1 MPAERTPHADDSLLA
16 QPLFAVTERALR
28 APGAV
33 LAGALVLA
41 LLSIVV
47 AVNGLTFKTSRLD
60 LLNPRSEYNRRWLAY
75 LQEFGDR
82 DDAVLVVR
90 SQQPAD
96 LTAALDDLGARL
108 QAEPLL
114 FESVFYRRDL
124 SALKRKALHYLAPE
138 ELASIETQLR
148 RAVAELPSPALAQ
161 EGAPANPAAQLATLN
176 DQLAHVGAASPQQRA
191 RIEAEYA
198 RAAGH
203 LLAAMEPASQ
213 YRGPSA
219 PAADGLPYDRMQHGN
234 HPLVER
240 APPPEIQRLSF
251 TGNSATPPTD
261 LAQFEPQYLLADEGR
276 MGFVLCKFV
285 RQPGESAP
293 NSRAMTRVRQLVR
306 DTERNHPGAWIGL
319 TGMPVIEH
327 DEMHA
332 SQIDM
337 VWTSL
342 LSLVGVSVLFA
353 AGYGGL
359 RHAVLACC
367 VLLLGMAYTFGMVT
381 LVIGHLNI
389 LSAAFGVVLIG
400 LGIDFGIHYVASY
413 LKLRGSGFDDHAALL
428 RTAVEVGPAVVTGGV
443 TTSAAFFMAAMTDF
457 VGIRELGVV
466 AGGGLLLCVAS
477 AVIVLPPL
485 ILVVD
490 RRWPLERF
498 HGILPAGRW
507 FRFPA
512 RWPRAT
518 MAAALVAAVAVSAG
532 IVNLRYDHNLLNLQ
546 PRHLE
551 SADIERQLL
560 AYQDDSVWFA
570 VSICG
575 SRHELR
581 ERKARFESLPIV
593 AKTEEIASLLPE
605 HDAEQA
611 ERIQSICRLLAS
623 LPDRLSAAGA
633 IDLGRLQYEIARGQ
647 QLLARETPY
656 ETPATLQL
664 AALNSTLAHLPPR
677 EVERRLAQASAGAS
691 QALQS
696 LSVLRDL
703 ADPLP
708 PRLDDLPRELVD
720 RFVGANRCYLLK
732 VYARDN
738 IWNMQE
744 LESFV
749 RQVESVDPR
758 VTGHPV
764 QTYYA
769 SRHMQQSYLWAGLYA
784 LVAVLVLLCIDFRS
798 LGHSLLAMVP
808 LAVGATMMCGV
819 LGWLDLALNPANM
832 IVLPLILGIGVDDG
846 VHLVHVWRQR
856 KGQFRL
862 GDATAVALL
871 LSSTTTMASFGS
883 LILARHQGLQSL
895 GQVLT
900 LGVLTCLAASL
911 VFFPSLLAWIT
922 QTQPVNETRLPAN
935 PAAEALPSPP
945 RLSPELRVHDE
956 APSTPAG
963 LPPSGD
969 VEPALDDAG
978 STSSAEVP
986 QEEPPPPPNV
996 MPAWPPSDTPP
1007 DVAAPATDEEV
1018 AALLETAFGTRAA
1031 AEDTLACGEASSVP
1045 RRREL
1050 PRRVGLFQ
1058 TPAGESRERAA

>member
-306 DTERNHPGAWIGL
+306 DTERDHPGAWIGL

-337 VWTSL
+337 IWTSL
-342 LSLVGVSVLFA
+342 LEPGGRFGTVCRRVWRSPPRRVGLLRAALGNGLHVRDGDACHWASEHFERCFRRRVDRPGHRFWHSLRRQLPETA
-353 AGYGGL
+353 
-359 RHAVLACC
+359 R
-367 VLLLGMAYTFGMVT
+367 
-381 LVIGHLNI
+381 
-389 LSAAFGVVLIG
+389 FGVRRPRSPAPHG
-400 LGIDFGIHYVASY
+400 G
-413 LKLRGSGFDDHAALL
+413 GSGAGCGHRRGHHLGGILHGRDDGLCGHPRAGRCCRRRA
-428 RTAVEVGPAVVTGGV
+428 PAVRGQ
-443 TTSAAFFMAAMTDF
+443 
-457 VGIRELGVV
+457 
-466 AGGGLLLCVAS
+466 
-477 AVIVLPPL
+477 
-485 ILVVD
+485 
-490 RRWPLERF
+490 RRHRL
-498 HGILPAGRW
+498 
-507 FRFPA
+507 
-512 RWPRAT
+512 
-518 MAAALVAAVAVSAG
+518 AAA
-532 IVNLRYDHNLLNLQ
+532 D
-546 PRHLE
+546 P
-551 SADIERQLL
+551 
-560 AYQDDSVWFA
+560 
-570 VSICG
+570 
-575 SRHELR
+575 
-581 ERKARFESLPIV
+581 
-593 AKTEEIASLLPE
+593 
-605 HDAEQA
+605 
-611 ERIQSICRLLAS
+611 
-623 LPDRLSAAGA
+623 
-633 IDLGRLQYEIARGQ
+633 GR
-647 QLLARETPY
+647 
-656 ETPATLQL
+656 
-664 AALNSTLAHLPPR
+664 
-677 EVERRLAQASAGAS
+677 
-691 QALQS
+691 
-696 LSVLRDL
+696 
-703 ADPLP
+703 
-708 PRLDDLPRELVD
+708 
-720 RFVGANRCYLLK
+720 
-732 VYARDN
+732 
-738 IWNMQE
+738 
-744 LESFV
+744 
-749 RQVESVDPR
+749 
-758 VTGHPV
+758 
-764 QTYYA
+764 
-769 SRHMQQSYLWAGLYA
+769 
-784 LVAVLVLLCIDFRS
+784 RS
-798 LGHSLLAMVP
+798 P
-808 LAVGATMMCGV
+808 LAVGALSRHSASRT
-819 LGWLDLALNPANM
+819 
-832 IVLPLILGIGVDDG
+832 
-846 VHLVHVWRQR
+846 LVS
-856 KGQFRL
+856 
-862 GDATAVALL
+862 
-871 LSSTTTMASFGS
+871 LS
-883 LILARHQGLQSL
+883 RP
-895 GQVLT
+895 
-900 LGVLTCLAASL
+900 LAAGHDGRR
-911 VFFPSLLAWIT
+911 PGRRGRR
-922 QTQPVNETRLPAN
+922 QCRNRQPPLRPQPAQF
-935 PAAEALPSPP
+935 AAA
-945 RLSPELRVHDE
+945 
-956 APSTPAG
+956 APGKRRHRTAASG
-963 LPPSGD
+963 LPG
-969 VEPALDDAG
+969 
-978 STSSAEVP
+978 
-986 QEEPPPPPNV
+986 
-996 MPAWPPSDTPP
+996 
-1007 DVAAPATDEEV
+1007 
-1018 AALLETAFGTRAA
+1018 R
-1031 AEDTLACGEASSVP
+1031 
-1045 RRREL
+1045 
-1050 PRRVGLFQ
+1050 
-1058 TPAGESRERAA
+1058 